1 MRNYKLPAFALSMA
15 ALAVAVPAHA
25 EITILDKNSQSNALL
40 APLSVQFGGSIRPE
54 WTLTNGKDPDPYGR
68 RGHDGGSRIR
78 FHADYSLTQHTSLL
92 GYYELGFDVPKVLG
106 MKGNYDPSTDRDY
119 QRQLY
124 AGIKDD
130 RYGTLT
136 YGHQFG
142 LYYSVVGEKSDMWD
156 NDGHAGATGI
166 GFNGAYDGANKP
178 KNSIMYKNTFGK
190 VTLSANYL
198 LPEDE
203 KYGSHGVAYR
213 RNHGAG
219 LGVDYSILPNL
230 SWATAYSVNDV
241 TMKNDTQNT
250 GVRQEISG
258 TALTWQ
264 PGNWYLT
271 TTASYYKNFV
281 PSTKYHTVS
290 HYFAG
295 SGYGLEY
302 FGGYTFKIND
312 RFLNSIQPY
321 AAADSLRLKGG
332 EGYRAN
338 HVYLGAATDFGHGLS
353 VYLERTIA
361 STTDNEADTT
371 WLTVFYDF

>member
-142 LYYSVVGEKSDMWD
+142 LYYSVVGERVICGITMVTQARRASDLMV
-156 NDGHAGATGI
+156 H
-166 GFNGAYDGANKP
+166 
-178 KNSIMYKNTFGK
+178 M
-190 VTLSANYL
+190 
-198 LPEDE
+198 
-203 KYGSHGVAYR
+203 
-213 RNHGAG
+213 
-219 LGVDYSILPNL
+219 
-230 SWATAYSVNDV
+230 
-241 TMKNDTQNT
+241 M
-250 GVRQEISG
+250 VRIS
-258 TALTWQ
+258 Q
-264 PGNWYLT
+264 
-271 TTASYYKNFV
+271 K
-281 PSTKYHTVS
+281 
-290 HYFAG
+290 
-295 SGYGLEY
+295 
-302 FGGYTFKIND
+302 
-312 RFLNSIQPY
+312 
-321 AAADSLRLKGG
+321 
-332 EGYRAN
+332 
-338 HVYLGAATDFGHGLS
+338 
-353 VYLERTIA
+353 IA
-361 STTDNEADTT
+361 SCIKI
-371 WLTVFYDF
+371 LSIK